1 MQYALS
7 LDPKRVM
14 DMKGPFDLVEMISI
28 RGQNLYACSFVKS
41 LTNQRIARKASVC
54 RQWGDT
60 PSSIPWDLDVL
71 TEW

>member
-28 RGQNLYACSFVKS
+28 RGQNLYVCSFVFVKS
-41 LTNQRIARKASVC
+41 LTNQRIARKASRCVDSGVT
-54 RQWGDT
+54 RPPPFLG
-60 PSSIPWDLDVL
+60 I
-71 TEW
+71 

>member
-1 MQYALS
+1 MQYYALS

-41 LTNQRIARKASVC
+41 LTNQRIARKASGYV
-54 RQWGDT
+54 
-60 PSSIPWDLDVL
+60 DVL
-71 TEW
+71 

>member
-41 LTNQRIARKASVC
+41 LTNQRIARKAPVMRRCVDISGVT
-54 RQWGDT
+54 RPPPFLG
-60 PSSIPWDLDVL
+60 I
-71 TEW
+71 

>member
-28 RGQNLYACSFVKS
+28 RGQNLYDVCSFVKP
-41 LTNQRIARKASVC
+41 LTNQKIARKAPGCV
-54 RQWGDT
+54 
-60 PSSIPWDLDVL
+60 DV
-71 TEW
+71 